1 MAGVIWS
8 YFNLLAEF
16 MDRLA
21 HGLRIFHPPG
31 VFAYLLRGQYHI
43 MISHEVQQQ
52 GKLTAAQG
60 HRLSIDL
67 RHPAGRVDVNAPNL
81 KGCGLRIYWIVI
93 MIVFG
98 VSPELSAD
106 IIGNRCKR
114 GLS

>member
-1 MAGVIWS
+1 MRSSWTDWPTDCVYSILQACSHICSG
-8 YFNLLAEF
+8 
-16 MDRLA
+16 
-21 HGLRIFHPPG
+21 
-31 VFAYLLRGQYHI
+31 GQYHI

-81 KGCGLRIYWIVI
+81 KECGLCIYWIVI

>member
-1 MAGVIWS
+1 MIWS

-67 RHPAGRVDVNAPNL
+67 RHPAGRVDVNAPDL
-81 KGCGLRIYWIVI
+81 EGRGLRIYWIVI

-98 VSPELSAD
+98 VSPELSTGT
-106 IIGNRCKR
+106 IGNRGKR
-114 GLS
+114 GLH